1 MHAGRSESGEGSM
14 CGIEGCRL
22 HRRRH
27 PGASARRDEDARC
40 GKDALAPRIFSRMAA
55 VVPVPDPEGQM
66 ADSARPRR
74 AKVTTMA
81 GLEGSCKGRF
91 QFVSSKAS
99 LSVQKVLNSV
109 GAFHR
114 LY

>member
-1 MHAGRSESGEGSM
+1 M
-14 CGIEGCRL
+14 CGIECCRL

-27 PGASARRDEDARC
+27 PGAYARREDDARC
-40 GKDALAPRIFSRMAA
+40 GRDPLAPRIFSRMAA

-66 ADSARPRR
+66 AARARPRR